1 MQVVEMNERV
11 KVRAD
16 FSPGGKMV
24 PLLFK
29 RDRQDPFR
37 VRKVNASWEDREAKG
52 RRVYFSVS
60 VAESEDVYQLRYQ
73 EHDRTWWIDS
83 LMVDG

>member
-11 KVRAD
+11 KMRAD
-16 FSPGGKMV
+16 FTPGGRMV

-29 RDRQDPFR
+29 RDGQDSLR
-37 VRKVNASWEDREAKG
+37 VKDVNATWEDREAKG
-52 RRVYFSVS
+52 KRIYFSVS
-60 VAESEDVYQLRYQ
+60 VEQSDDIYQLCYQ
-73 EHDRTWWIDS
+73 EHDRTWWVEA